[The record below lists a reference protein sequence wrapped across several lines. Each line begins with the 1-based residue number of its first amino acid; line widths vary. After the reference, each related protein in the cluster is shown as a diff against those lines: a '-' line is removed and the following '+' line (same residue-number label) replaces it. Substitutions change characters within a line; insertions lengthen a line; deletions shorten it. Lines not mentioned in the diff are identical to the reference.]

1 MNTELQTR
9 QVLIVEDKES
19 AASETIASAID
30 RLIPISSSLEDLL
43 ARLQREG
50 YEIKRGKYIS
60 ARAPDQERFTRL
72 KTLGT
77 DYTEEVVTS
86 RIAGG
91 PRPSRQ
97 PQQRS
102 GTVSLLIDIQNNIKA
117 QQSAGYKHWAT
128 IENLKRAAETLNF
141 LTEHGIGSIKRINK
155 ARAHGLYVE
164 RRAPRRADQTL
175 HGRCRRRK
183 YLIRRRRRHND
194 QINRLGINAAPFKRL
209 LCGCGSQRGSR
220 FRRSI
225 DEASSFNAGTRTNP
239 FIRSF
244 NAVGSEPS
252 GKVLIGDAGRRKRGP
267 CGNDAGVFG

>member
-1 MNTELQTR
+1 MRNVDVHILRIHAR
-9 QVLIVEDKES
+9 QD
-19 AASETIASAID
+19 
-30 RLIPISSSLEDLL
+30 
-43 ARLQREG
+43 G
-50 YEIKRGKYIS
+50 
-60 ARAPDQERFTRL
+60 
-72 KTLGT
+72 
-77 DYTEEVVTS
+77 
-86 RIAGG
+86 
-91 PRPSRQ
+91 
-97 PQQRS
+97 
-102 GTVSLLIDIQNNIKA
+102 
-117 QQSAGYKHWAT
+117 
-128 IENLKRAAETLNF
+128 NF
-141 LTEHGIGSIKRINK
+141 LRRRRQSVNGKLKDLTAVHIDVGTPAKFTVINPCRETEHIFIVGSVGIHPSGQNTGLCRGLQHHCPCAVAKKYARCAVLHVDNARHRFRPDDQRTLIGTCTEHGIGSIKRINK